1 MEGDDLIRGGE
12 GRDILVD
19 SIGANTIYGDIGY
32 DRINV
37 VDDET
42 FPDTAD
48 TVFRGFGNDAIFAD
62 GGDVITG
69 GQGTDRFQLLTDP
82 DGDPVIITDYEVGDT
97 FLLRNPDGRLV
108 ISELISTE
116 VAENGLFNPN

>member
-19 SIGANTIYGDIGY
+19 SIGSNTIYGDIGY

-42 FPDTAD
+42 SPDTAD

-116 VAENGLFNPN
+116 VAENG

>member
-42 FPDTAD
+42 SLTQPTLC
-48 TVFRGFGNDAIFAD
+48 FA
-62 GGDVITG
+62 
-69 GQGTDRFQLLTDP
+69 
-82 DGDPVIITDYEVGDT
+82 
-97 FLLRNPDGRLV
+97 
-108 ISELISTE
+108 
-116 VAENGLFNPN
+116 GLATTRSLPMAVM